1 MQCYSKLYFSP
12 VNHDVIILSIGKY
25 EDDNDDD
32 DDDDDDAMNSLHLL
46 TSISAHISSFI
57 SINDT
62 NRDDLFNVI
71 IVILFHLM
79 LEQMVYV

>member
-1 MQCYSKLYFSP
+1 LCYSKLYFSP

-25 EDDNDDD
+25 EDD

-62 NRDDLFNVI
+62 HRDD
-71 IVILFHLM
+71 LFHLM
-79 LEQMVYV
+79 LEQMVDV

>member
-1 MQCYSKLYFSP
+1 LCYSKLYFSP

-25 EDDNDDD
+25 ED

-62 NRDDLFNVI
+62 HRDDLFNVT

-79 LEQMVYV
+79 LEQMIDV

>member
-1 MQCYSKLYFSP
+1 LCYSKLYFSP
-12 VNHDVIILSIGKY
+12 VNHDVIILSISKY
-25 EDDNDDD
+25 GDDD

-71 IVILFHLM
+71 IVIQCLIM
-79 LEQMVYV
+79 